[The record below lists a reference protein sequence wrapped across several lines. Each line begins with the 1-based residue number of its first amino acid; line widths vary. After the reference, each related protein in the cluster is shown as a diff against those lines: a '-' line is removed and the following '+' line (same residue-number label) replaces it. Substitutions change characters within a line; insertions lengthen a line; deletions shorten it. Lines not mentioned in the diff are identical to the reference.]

1 MKTLTKLFVSFLDET
16 MQTTPTKLFVSFFD
30 ETITLQFFDLI
41 WFTSIDSIDSIF
53 IILQN
58 KNEIE
63 KQEGRALHSN
73 RTELALLLGELQVTW
88 KLLQE
93 VHHHAKNINSRFSGE
108 SPKSWTCRAFN
119 KDISDDP
126 FEMVMKRA
134 WLFQVFPCLF
144 WFRFVFSGY
153 LLRFAHYQILHV
165 DSIRMRKKGVATIF
179 FLMKIACHHLSHPPL
194 LIHSIVTTRPTFL
207 T

>member
-88 KLLQE
+88 KLQ
-93 VHHHAKNINSRFSGE
+93 
-108 SPKSWTCRAFN
+108 
-119 KDISDDP
+119 
-126 FEMVMKRA
+126 
-134 WLFQVFPCLF
+134 
-144 WFRFVFSGY
+144 Y
-153 LLRFAHYQILHV
+153 Y
-165 DSIRMRKKGVATIF
+165 
-179 FLMKIACHHLSHPPL
+179 
-194 LIHSIVTTRPTFL
+194 
-207 T
+207 